1 MNYYSTPPTSDE
13 IWHHGI
19 KGMRWGV
26 RRYENSDGTLT
37 PAGKKR
43 YGTKENYEKKRAKR
57 KKVAKVAGIT
67 AATLAALYA
76 NHEWKHRPFKTWNMK
91 KDENGQSR
99 KNYYIFDPKNKTRHV
114 IDDSI
119 SLRENLKRVRKN
131 RRMKQKPLENTNRVL
146 NDRDSEQRRN
156 NLIRWVTKLDNA
168 YYDKKQKID
177 DNYYK
182 NKSMSSYDYNK
193 AQSQLMKKYDR
204 ISKNIY
210 SKYRSTYGGFKA

>member
-13 IWHHGI
+13 LWHYGI

-26 RRYENSDGTLT
+26 RRYENEDGSLT

-43 YGTKENYEKKRAKR
+43 YTDDKNKEYRKKLRKERAK
-57 KKVAKVAGIT
+57 KVGKALALTTAV
-67 AATLAALYA
+67 AATLYGGKKLY
-76 NHEWKHRPFKTWNMK
+76 NNVRISK
-91 KDENGQSR
+91 S
-99 KNYYIFDPKNKTRHV
+99 NK
-114 IDDSI
+114 
-119 SLRENLKRVRKN
+119 LKLKELAI
-131 RRMKQKPLENTNRVL
+131 RRKQKSLENTNRVL
-146 NDRDSEQRRN
+146 NNHDLEQRQN

-210 SKYRSTYGGFKA
+210 SKYRSTYDGFKA

>member
-1 MNYYSTPPTSDE
+1 MNYYSTPPRSDE
-13 IWHHGI
+13 LWHYGI

-26 RRYENSDGTLT
+26 RRYENEDGSLT

-43 YGTKENYEKKRAKR
+43 YTDDKNKEYRKKLRKERAK
-57 KKVAKVAGIT
+57 KVGKALALT
-67 AATLAALYA
+67 TAAAATLYGGKKLYD
-76 NHEWKHRPFKTWNMK
+76 NVR
-91 KDENGQSR
+91 
-99 KNYYIFDPKNKTRHV
+99 IPKSNK
-114 IDDSI
+114 
-119 SLRENLKRVRKN
+119 LKLKELAI
-131 RRMKQKPLENTNRVL
+131 RRKQKPLENTNRVL
-146 NDRDSEQRRN
+146 NNHDSEQRRN

-193 AQSQLMKKYDR
+193 ALSQLMKKYDR

-210 SKYRSTYGGFKA
+210 SKYRSTYNGFKA